1 MKKIFAFVL
10 SFLLLFYFL
19 IGCSTRGK
27 DEIKTRKNF
36 VVGLDVNVMPMGF
49 LNEKGDLDG
58 VDIELARAVFLNNPY
73 FQSHYIGI
81 IFQPINWDAKEMELN
96 SGNIDCIWNG
106 MSYTNERDEQMK
118 LSRSYIKNSQILVV
132 SKDSNIKELKEAKGK
147 TICTQKG
154 STGFDAIKNSNIFS
168 EKEIENVVQLE
179 NMVDCLNEVLVGHS
193 FGAVLDEVVFKYF
206 VNKKGLE
213 GKFKVL
219 KEPLSKEDYVIAFRK
234 DDAKLKEEVEKGL
247 LNLIKTKKAEE
258 ISKKWFGENI
268 IDLKEVEGKQKNSVK
283 QNDFGFSFE
292 LFKGLLVSLKLFFLC
307 ILLSIPLGLLIC
319 FLRVKEIKI
328 LNILIDSYTLLMRG
342 TPLLLQILFAFYGL
356 PIIFKNFFIKD
367 RFLIGLFAFVINY
380 AAYFVEIFRGGYKSI
395 DRGQFDAIKVLDIP
409 KNRAIFRIILPQ
421 MFNVCLPSLCNETIT
436 LVKDTALIFS
446 IGVVELLTVSKNM
459 VNNMVSIK
467 PYLWAALLYLLVCF
481 LIYCLFKFFEK
492 KLKY

>member
-1 MKKIFAFVL
+1 MKKFVAFIL
-10 SFLLLFYFL
+10 SCFFLFSFL
-19 IGCSTRGK
+19 IICSARGK
-27 DEIKTRKNF
+27 DEKKIRKNF
-36 VVGLDVNVMPMGF
+36 VIGFDVNVMPMGY
-49 LNEKGDLDG
+49 LNKKGDPDG
-58 VDIELARAVFLNNPY
+58 VDIELARAVFLNSPY
-73 FQSHYIGI
+73 LQKYFKDVV
-81 IFQPINWDAKEMELN
+81 FQPINWDAKEMELN
-96 SGNIDCIWNG
+96 SGKIDCIWNG
-106 MSYTNERDEQMK
+106 LSFTWQRDEQME
-118 LSRSYIKNSQILVV
+118 LSKSYIENSQIFVTLKN
-132 SKDSNIKELKEAKGK
+132 SDIKDLREAKGK

-206 VNKKGLE
+206 VKEKGLE
-213 GKFKVL
+213 GKFKIL

-234 DDAKLKEEVEKGL
+234 GDTKLKEEVEKGL
-247 LNLIKTKKAEE
+247 LKLIKTKKAEE

-268 IDLKEVEGKQKNSVK
+268 IDLKEVEGKQKNNVK
-283 QNDFGFSFE
+283 KSDFLFFSE

-307 ILLSIPLGLLIC
+307 ILFSIPLGLLIC

-356 PIIFKNFFIKD
+356 PIIFKDFFIKD

-395 DRGQFDAIKVLDIP
+395 DKGQFDAIKVLDIP
-409 KNRAIFRIILPQ
+409 KNRAVFRIILPQ

>member
-19 IGCSTRGK
+19 IGCSARGK

-132 SKDSNIKELKEAKGK
+132 SRDSNIKELKEAKGK

-234 DDAKLKEEVEKGL
+234 DDVKLKEEVEKGL

-342 TPLLLQILFAFYGL
+342 TPLLLQILL
-356 PIIFKNFFIKD
+356 
-367 RFLIGLFAFVINY
+367 NY

>member
-1 MKKIFAFVL
+1 MKKKIVL
-10 SFLLLFYFL
+10 FLSCFYFVFSFF
-19 IGCSTRGK
+19 ICCSARNQGK
-27 DEIKTRKNF
+27 I

-49 LNEKGDLDG
+49 LDEKGSTVG
-58 VDIELARAVFLNNPY
+58 VDIDLAKAVFKNLNRNVV
-73 FQSHYIGI
+73 
-81 IFQPINWDAKEMELN
+81 FQPINWDAKELELN
-96 SGNIDCIWNG
+96 SGKIDCIWNG
-106 MSYTNERDEQMK
+106 MSYTKERDEQME
-118 LSRSYIKNSQILVV
+118 LSKSYIKNSQVLVV
-132 SKDSNIKELKEAKGK
+132 LKNSEIKDLKEAKGK

-154 STGFDAIKNSNIFS
+154 STGLDAIKNSNIFS

-234 DDAKLKEEVEKGL
+234 GDTKLKEEVEKGL
-247 LNLIKTKKAEE
+247 LYLIKTKKAEE

-268 IDLKEVEGKQKNSVK
+268 IDLKEVEGKQKNIVK
-283 QNDFGFSFE
+283 QNDSLFSFE
-292 LFKGLLVSLKLFFLC
+292 LLKGLFVSLKLFFLC
-307 ILLSIPLGLLIC
+307 ILFSIPLGLLLC

-356 PIIFKNFFIKD
+356 PIIFKGFSIKD
-367 RFLIGLFAFVINY
+367 RFLIGLFAFVVNY

-395 DRGQFDAIKVLDIP
+395 DKGQFDAIKVLDIP
-409 KNRAIFRIILPQ
+409 KNRAVFKIILPQ

-459 VNNMVSIK
+459 VNKMVSIK
-467 PYLWAALLYLLVCF
+467 PYLLAAFLYLSVCF

-492 KLKY
+492 KLKF